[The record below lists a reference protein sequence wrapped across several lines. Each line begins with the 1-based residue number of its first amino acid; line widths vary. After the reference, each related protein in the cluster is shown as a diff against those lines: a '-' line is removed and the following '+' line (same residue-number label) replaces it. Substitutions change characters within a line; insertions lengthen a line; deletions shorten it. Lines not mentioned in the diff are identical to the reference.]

1 MKKITLM
8 IVSILLLMGGC
19 AAGGPVSAP
28 ATPVPVSQSSPSPSA
43 TPNPTPVPIS
53 IPTTQP
59 DETVNPVSESQP
71 TDTASSTEKPES
83 TAMVS
88 PTAKPQPTATVSD
101 KPAPTKTAKPVDWEI
116 KPTATPTAA
125 PTPTPDQGI
134 AADLTEID
142 IDASDSC
149 RDFIAERPLSDTYG
163 ETTFY
168 RLTDKGYVKLGVI
181 PGYMTGSVGY
191 QKPTLTVDGSGVVY
205 SIERSVLASWARIA
219 KTYVVKN
226 GRLTL
231 KAPADS
237 LYAIRNAPVFFV
249 RETITIFDPDKNSN
263 VTLVPGDQVSF
274 EDTNEKSWLMGFY
287 YTAETHG
294 RVLLY
299 MDDMDSIKDGPFFG
313 DCFYSDQVEWV
324 G

>member
-19 AAGGPVSAP
+19 ADGGPVSAP
-28 ATPVPVSQSSPSPSA
+28 ATTVPVSQSSPSPSA
-43 TPNPTPVPIS
+43 APNPTPVPAS

-71 TDTASSTEKPES
+71 TDTASSTEKPQPTE
-83 TAMVS
+83 TAGS
-88 PTAKPQPTATVSD
+88 SAKPQPTD
-101 KPAPTKTAKPVDWEI
+101 KPAPTKTVKPVDWEI

-125 PTPTPDQGI
+125 PTPTPGQGI

-142 IDASDSC
+142 IDASDSY
-149 RDFIAERPLSDTYG
+149 RDFIAERQLSDTYG

-263 VTLVPGDQVSF
+263 ITLGPGDQVSF

-299 MDDMDSIKDGPFFG
+299 MDDLDSIKDGPFFG